1 MHAQTAAAANTA
13 AELYPDIPYSKRH
26 NDMHAQT
33 AAAAYTA
40 AELYPDIPYSKR
52 QNDMYAQTAAA
63 AHTAAELYPI
73 YRILNV
79 ITIRMVRR
87 RRRLTQQP
95 NYTRYTVF

>member
-13 AELYPDIPYSKRH
+13 AELYPDIPYSKR
-26 NDMHAQT
+26 
-33 AAAAYTA
+33 
-40 AELYPDIPYSKR
+40 
-52 QNDMYAQTAAA
+52 QNDMYAQTVAAAA

-79 ITIRMVRR
+79 KTICMVRR